1 MAEVTLSQI
10 LDARENRA
18 KKQKQLLRKF
28 QKPLICFTMNIAG
41 PVKLTPEITRGFCF
55 GSGLLLAR
63 LAKSSFVPLHI
74 EEQLLPTGC
83 EGYYIVDAPAETI
96 KALTVELEEESPLG
110 RLFDLDVLTASGEKL
125 ERPIPRTCLIC
136 GKTAA
141 VCSRSRAHS
150 VEHLQAATDKL
161 LSQISKSQLIGCLA
175 QKALILEVCCTPK
188 PGLVDR
194 KNQGSH
200 RDMDIFT
207 FFRSITAL
215 GDYFEE
221 CAKTGEDTAHL
232 PAKDT
237 FQKLREAG
245 IRAEK
250 AMFAATVG
258 VNTHK
263 GAIFTLGLLCGSAGR
278 LHSFD
283 PELLCQEAAAM
294 VQGIVARELA
304 GVSAESALTAG
315 QQLYRRYGITGV
327 RGEAEQGFP
336 AVLNIGLPV
345 LKQGLAQGLDLNDS
359 GCATLLAILA
369 HSEDTNLI
377 TRGGREAQLHLKN
390 KLQSLLQENPY
401 PSRQTLQQLDE
412 EFIQKNL
419 SPGGSADLLAACY
432 FLQQLQSL
440 PLEGGAT
447 RSESKL
453 TYLPVADI
461 P

>member
-1 MAEVTLSQI
+1 MGEVTLFQI
-10 LDARENRA
+10 LDARESRA
-18 KKQKQLLRKF
+18 AKQKQLLSRY

-41 PVKLTPEITRGFCF
+41 PVKLNPEIAKGFSF
-55 GSGLLLAR
+55 GSGILLAR
-63 LAKSSFVPLHI
+63 LAKAGFVPLYI

-83 EGYYIVDAPAETI
+83 EGYYIVDAPAAEI
-96 KALTVELEEESPLG
+96 KALTVALEEELPLG
-110 RLFDLDVLTASGEKL
+110 RLFDLDVLTPSGEKL
-125 ERPIPRTCLIC
+125 ARPIPRRCLIC
-136 GKTAA
+136 SETAA
-141 VCSRSRAHS
+141 VCSRSRSHS
-150 VEHLQAATDKL
+150 VAQLQDATATL
-161 LSQISKSQLIGCLA
+161 LSQIPNADLIGCLA

-194 KNQGSH
+194 RNTGSH

-215 GDYFEE
+215 GDYFRQ
-221 CAKTGEDTAHL
+221 CAQIGDETAAL

-237 FQKLREAG
+237 FQKLRQAG
-245 IRAEK
+245 IRAEQ

-278 LHSFD
+278 MGFYD
-283 PELLCQEAAAM
+283 PESLCAEAAAM
-294 VQGIVARELA
+294 IPGIVTRELA
-304 GVSAESALTAG
+304 TLPADAPLTAG

-336 AVLNIGLPV
+336 SVLKIGLPV
-345 LKQGLAQGLDLNDS
+345 LNQGLAQGYGINDS
-359 GCATLLAILA
+359 GCAALLAILA

-377 TRGGREAQLHLKN
+377 TRGGRETQLRLKAQLQN
-390 KLQSLLQENPY
+390 LLQTDPF
-401 PSRQTLQQLDE
+401 PTPQVLQQLDE

-432 FLQQLQSL
+432 FLQQLEQL
-440 PLEGGAT
+440 
-447 RSESKL
+447 
-453 TYLPVADI
+453 
-461 P
+461 

>member
-1 MAEVTLSQI
+1 MGEVTLSQI

-18 KKQKQLLRKF
+18 KKQKQLLTQY

-41 PVKLTPEITRGFCF
+41 PTKLTPEIAKGFSF
-55 GSGLLLAR
+55 GSSMLLSR
-63 LAKSSFVPLHI
+63 LAKASFVPLYI

-83 EGYYIVDAPAETI
+83 EGYYIVDAPAEKI
-96 KALTVELEEESPLG
+96 KALTVALEEESSLG
-110 RLFDLDVLTASGEKL
+110 RLFDLDVLLPTGEKL
-125 ERPIPRTCLIC
+125 ERPTPRRCLIC
-136 GKTAA
+136 GETAA
-141 VCSRSRAHS
+141 ICSRSRAHS
-150 VEHLQAATDKL
+150 VAQLQETTAAL
-161 LSQISKSQLIGCLA
+161 LSQIPKAQHIGFLA

-194 KNQGSH
+194 DNSGSH

-207 FFRSITAL
+207 FFKSITAL

-221 CAKTGEDTAHL
+221 CAKIGEETATL

-245 IRAEK
+245 IRAEQ

-278 LHSFD
+278 LDSYD
-283 PELLCQEAAAM
+283 PDILCKEAAAM
-294 VQGIVARELA
+294 VQGIVSRELA
-304 GVSAESALTAG
+304 GVSEEAATTAG
-315 QQLYRRYGITGV
+315 QKLYRRYGITGV

-336 AVLNIGLPV
+336 SVLNIGLPA
-345 LKQGLAQGLDLNDS
+345 LNQGLAQGLDLNDS
-359 GCATLLAILA
+359 GCAALLAILA

-377 TRGGREAQLHLKN
+377 TRGSRETQLQLKN
-390 KLQSLLQENPY
+390 KLQSLLRSDPF
-401 PSRQTLQQLDE
+401 PIRQVLQQLDE

-432 FLQQLQSL
+432 FLQQLQF
-440 PLEGGAT
+440 
-447 RSESKL
+447 
-453 TYLPVADI
+453 
-461 P
+461 